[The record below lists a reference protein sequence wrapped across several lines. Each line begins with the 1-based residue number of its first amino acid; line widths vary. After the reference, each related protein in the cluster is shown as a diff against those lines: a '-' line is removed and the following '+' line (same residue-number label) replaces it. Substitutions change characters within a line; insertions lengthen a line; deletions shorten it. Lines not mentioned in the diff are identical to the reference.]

1 VAATRTLASAV
12 TSTNRIERRVMVSIL
27 LPGYDGWPSSTGPY
41 ERSALPGCRSC
52 RVASGRRRQR
62 REARWTA
69 AVRSGYAPGVSAEER
84 PKPGDVV
91 KRRDESKLG
100 RVVKITR
107 QEDDHELAWVEWEE
121 SRFPQ
126 VSVPVPVDHLVI
138 VRAA

>member
-1 VAATRTLASAV
+1 
-12 TSTNRIERRVMVSIL
+12 
-27 LPGYDGWPSSTGPY
+27 
-41 ERSALPGCRSC
+41 
-52 RVASGRRRQR
+52 
-62 REARWTA
+62 
-69 AVRSGYAPGVSAEER
+69 VSAEER